1 MRSDLCRSRR
11 SRTIASRSHG
21 RAAAR
26 SDSRGAGVAGTDARR
41 RPSGALAG
49 DGNRLRTVRAR
60 GRIASRSGGRS
71 GQRRTTQRTSLDC
84 AAVKTMMNEE
94 QLAVPAELE
103 MKSSTGPTIA
113 ADVTDESRV
122 PQIPEE
128 LSILPV
134 QGFVVFPGTIVP
146 LNVRRPASIQL
157 LDETLP
163 RTKVIGVL
171 TQRDEA
177 KEDPEPQDLYH
188 VGTAA
193 MALKMIRQADD
204 HLLIIAQGLSR
215 FTLRKIVATSPFIRA
230 EVDLVKSI
238 SLPESKE
245 WKATFRNLRDSA
257 ARLFELTPEAPEQA
271 RLMILNIATPE
282 QLADF
287 LAPNLNADVAQ
298 KQALLEEAD
307 VEKRV
312 RAVQKHIS
320 AQLEIAQI
328 KEKLQKDVASQ
339 FSDAQRRAY
348 LRSQIKAIQHE
359 LGEAET
365 GSEEQMEQLRDR
377 LKEANPPE
385 DVMKQAE
392 RELKRLDFIPPASPE
407 FSVIV
412 SYIEI
417 VADLPWTKLSQDNLD
432 LDQAQQILDR
442 DHYDLEKVK
451 KRLIEYLAVRKLNP
465 TGHGPILCFLGPPGV
480 GKTSLGQSIAD
491 ALGRKFVRISLCGM
505 RDEAEIR
512 GHRRTYIGSIAGRII
527 QELRRAG
534 TRNPV
539 FMLDEIDKIGA
550 DFRGD
555 PASALLEVL
564 DPRQNNAFVD
574 RYLDVPFD
582 LSQVIFI
589 GTANYIE
596 GVPEPLR
603 DRIEVISIPGY
614 TEREKLEI
622 AKRDLVKRQLE
633 ENGLKPEQ
641 IEWQEDALRHI
652 INDYTHEAGVR
663 ELERQIASVC
673 RGIASQVA
681 RGKTEHVTVTPELVG
696 EMLGPAKYVRETKL
710 KTSKPGVVTGLAYTP
725 AGGEVLHIEATR
737 YPGKGNITLTGHIG
751 EVMKESVQAAF
762 SLVRSRNSEIGAKAE
777 DFRNIDVHVHVPAG
791 AVPKDGPSAGVAM
804 FTALAS
810 LFSNTPVRPDVAMT
824 GEITLRGLVLPIG
837 GLKEKSLAAMRAGI
851 STVIIPKLNEK
862 DLVDV
867 PEEAKQKLKF
877 IPVENVDE
885 VLEAA
890 LDKNSAAPASESK
903 AA

>member
-1 MRSDLCRSRR
+1 MLNEQQFL
-11 SRTIASRSHG
+11 
-21 RAAAR
+21 AA
-26 SDSRGAGVAGTDARR
+26 T
-41 RPSGALAG
+41 
-49 DGNRLRTVRAR
+49 
-60 GRIASRSGGRS
+60 
-71 GQRRTTQRTSLDC
+71 
-84 AAVKTMMNEE
+84 
-94 QLAVPAELE
+94 ELE
-103 MKSSTGPTIA
+103 AKSVPSPTIA
-113 ADVTDESRV
+113 ADITDETTTT
-122 PQIPEE
+122 PIPEE

-134 QGFVVFPGTIVP
+134 RGFVVFPGTIVP
-146 LNVRRPASIQL
+146 LNVRRPASIAL
-157 LDETLP
+157 LDDTLP
-163 RTKVIGVL
+163 RTKVIGLL

-177 KEDPEPQDLYH
+177 KEDPEPQDLFS

-193 MALKMIRQADD
+193 LVLKMIRQADD
-204 HLLIIAQGLSR
+204 HVVIIARGLQR

-230 EVDLVKSI
+230 EVDLMKSV
-238 SLPESKE
+238 SPPPSKE
-245 WKATFRNLRDSA
+245 WEATFRNLRDSA
-257 ARLFELTPEAPEQA
+257 TRLFELSPEAPEQA
-271 RLMILNIATPE
+271 RLMVLNITEPE

-287 LAPNLNADVAQ
+287 LGPNLNVDVAQ
-298 KQALLEEAD
+298 KQAILEQPD
-307 VEKRV
+307 VTKRIE
-312 RAVQKHIS
+312 AVQKQIS

-328 KEKLQKDVASQ
+328 QEKLQKDVASQ

-359 LGEAET
+359 LGEGET
-365 GSEEQMEQLRDR
+365 GAEEQVSQLRER
-377 LKEANPPE
+377 LQKAEPPAE
-385 DVMKQAE
+385 VLAQAE

-407 FSVIV
+407 YSVIV

-417 VADLPWTKLSQDNLD
+417 IADLPWNKFSEDNLD

-442 DHYDLEKVK
+442 DHFDLEKVK
-451 KRLIEYLAVRKLNP
+451 RRLIEYLAVRKLNP
-465 TGHGPILCFLGPPGV
+465 KGQGPILCFLGPPGV

-491 ALGRKFVRISLCGM
+491 ALGRKFARISLGGM

-512 GHRRTYIGSIAGRII
+512 GHRRTYIGSMPGRII

-539 FMLDEIDKIGA
+539 FMLDELDKIGA

-555 PASALLEVL
+555 PASAMLEVL

-589 GTANYIE
+589 GTANYID

-603 DRIEVISIPGY
+603 DRIEVISLPGY

-622 AKRDLVKRQLE
+622 AKRYLIRRQLE
-633 ENGLKPEQ
+633 ENGLKPDQCEFH
-641 IEWQEDALRHI
+641 EDAIRRI

-663 ELERQIASVC
+663 ELERQIGAICRSVAAKC
-673 RGIASQVA
+673 A
-681 RGKTEHVTVTPELVG
+681 RGECQRVEVTPEFVG
-696 EMLGPAKYVRETKL
+696 QILGPARYVRESKL
-710 KTSKPGVVTGLAYTP
+710 KTSQPGVVTGLAYTP
-725 AGGEVLHIEATR
+725 YGGEVLHIEATR
-737 YPGKGNITLTGHIG
+737 YSGKGNVTLTGQIG
-751 EVMKESVQAAF
+751 NVMKESVQAAL
-762 SLVRSRNSEIGAKAE
+762 SLVRSRNGQIGVKPE
-777 DFRNIDVHVHVPAG
+777 DFKDMDIHVHVPAG
-791 AVPKDGPSAGVAM
+791 AVPKDGPSAGIAM

-810 LFSNTPVRPDVAMT
+810 LFTNKPVRPDVAMT

-877 IPVENVDE
+877 VPVENVDE
-885 VLEAA
+885 VLAVA
-890 LDKNSAAPASESK
+890 LEKDGASETARPAVATDGEGK
-903 AA
+903 N

>member
-1 MRSDLCRSRR
+1 M
-11 SRTIASRSHG
+11 I
-21 RAAAR
+21 
-26 SDSRGAGVAGTDARR
+26 
-41 RPSGALAG
+41 
-49 DGNRLRTVRAR
+49 
-60 GRIASRSGGRS
+60 
-71 GQRRTTQRTSLDC
+71 
-84 AAVKTMMNEE
+84 NEE
-94 QLAVPAELE
+94 QIALASELE

-113 ADVTDESRV
+113 ADMTDESLV
-122 PQIPEE
+122 PRIPEE

-134 QGFVVFPGTIVP
+134 RGFVVFPGTIVP

-163 RTKVIGVL
+163 RTKVIGLL

-177 KEDPEPQDLYH
+177 VEDPGPQDLYH

-193 MALKMIRQADD
+193 LVLKLIRQADD
-204 HLLIIAQGLSR
+204 HVVIIARGLDR
-215 FTLRKIVATSPFIRA
+215 FSLRKIVATSPFIRA
-230 EVDLVKSI
+230 EVDLVSSI
-238 SLPESKE
+238 SPPESKE
-245 WKATFRNLRDSA
+245 WEATFRNLRDSA

-271 RLMILNIATPE
+271 RLMILNISSPE

-287 LAPNLNADVAQ
+287 LAPNLNIDVAQ
-298 KQALLEEAD
+298 RQAILEEPD
-307 VEKRV
+307 VEKRI
-312 RAVQKHIS
+312 RIVQKHIS

-328 KEKLQKDVASQ
+328 QEKLQKDVASQ

-365 GSEEQMEQLRDR
+365 GSEEQMEQLRAR
-377 LKEANPPE
+377 LKEANPPPE
-385 DVMKQAE
+385 VMKQAE

-417 VADLPWTKLSQDNLD
+417 VADLPWNKLSQDNLD

-491 ALGRKFVRISLCGM
+491 ALGRKFVRISLGGM

-512 GHRRTYIGSIAGRII
+512 GHRRTYIGSMPGRII

-564 DPRQNNAFVD
+564 DPRQNNTFVD

-589 GTANYIE
+589 ATANYID
-596 GVPEPLR
+596 GVPEPMR
-603 DRIEVISIPGY
+603 DRMEVISLPGY

-622 AKRDLVKRQLE
+622 AKRYLVRRQME

-641 IEWQEDALRHI
+641 VDWQDDALRQI

-663 ELERQIASVC
+663 ELERQIGAIC
-673 RGIASQVA
+673 RGIASRVA
-681 RGKTEHVTVTPELVG
+681 HGKTEHVTVTPQLG
-696 EMLGPAKYVRETKL
+696 AQMLGPAKYVRETKL

-737 YPGKGNITLTGHIG
+737 YPGKGNVTLTGHIG
-751 EVMKESVQAAF
+751 EVMKESVQAAL
-762 SLVRSRNSEIGAKAE
+762 SLVRSRDGEIGVKPE
-777 DFRNIDVHVHVPAG
+777 DFRDMDIHVHVPAG
-791 AVPKDGPSAGVAM
+791 AVPKDGPSAGIAM

-810 LFSNTPVRPDVAMT
+810 LFTNKPVRPDVAMT

-877 IPVENVDE
+877 VPVENVDE
-885 VLEAA
+885 VLAVALEKDGAA
-890 LDKNSAAPASESK
+890 QSASANGTDEK
-903 AA
+903 GKD

>member
-1 MRSDLCRSRR
+1 MSDEQIS
-11 SRTIASRSHG
+11 
-21 RAAAR
+21 
-26 SDSRGAGVAGTDARR
+26 
-41 RPSGALAG
+41 ALQPG
-49 DGNRLRTVRAR
+49 
-60 GRIASRSGGRS
+60 
-71 GQRRTTQRTSLDC
+71 
-84 AAVKTMMNEE
+84 
-94 QLAVPAELE
+94 PEL
-103 MKSSTGPTIA
+103 KPGPQSTIA
-113 ADVTDESRV
+113 ASTDQTQTPR
-122 PQIPEE
+122 IPEE

-134 QGFVVFPGTIVP
+134 RGFVVFPGTVVP
-146 LNVRRPASIQL
+146 LNIQRAASLKL
-157 LDETLP
+157 LDDTLP
-163 RTKVIGVL
+163 RTKVIGLL
-171 TQRDEA
+171 TQRDET
-177 KEDPEPQDLYH
+177 KEDPTPPELYS

-193 MALKMIRQADD
+193 LVLKLIRQADD
-204 HLLIIAQGLSR
+204 HVMVIAQGLRR
-215 FTLRKIVATSPFIRA
+215 FSLRKIVATSPFLRA
-230 EVDLVKSI
+230 EFDLPKSI
-238 SLPESKE
+238 SPPETKE
-245 WKATFRNLRDSA
+245 WEATFRNLRDSA
-257 ARLFELTPEAPEQA
+257 ARLFELAPDAPEQA
-271 RLMILNIATPE
+271 RLMIFNIDNAE

-287 LAPNLNADVAQ
+287 LTPNLNVDVAQ
-298 KQALLEEAD
+298 KQAILDELD

-312 RAVQKHIS
+312 RAVQKHVS
-320 AQLEIAQI
+320 AQLEIAEIQQR
-328 KEKLQKDVASQ
+328 LQKDVASQ

-348 LRSQIKAIQHE
+348 LRSQIKAIQRE
-359 LGEAET
+359 LGEAEG
-365 GSEEQMEQLRDR
+365 GSEEQAEQLRKR
-377 LKEANPPE
+377 LEEAKPPE
-385 DVMKQAE
+385 EVMKQAE
-392 RELKRLDFIPPASPE
+392 RELKRLDFIPSASPE

-417 VADLPWTKLSQDNLD
+417 IADLPWNKLSKDNLD
-432 LDQAQQILDR
+432 LDQAQKILDR

-465 TGHGPILCFLGPPGV
+465 QGHGAILCFLGPPGV

-491 ALGRKFVRISLCGM
+491 ALGRKFVRVSLGGM

-512 GHRRTYIGSIAGRII
+512 GHRRTYIGSMPGRII
-527 QELRRAG
+527 QELRRCG

-582 LSQVIFI
+582 LSDVIFI

-603 DRIEVISIPGY
+603 DRIEVTSIPGY

-622 AKRDLVKRQLE
+622 AKRYLVKRQLE

-641 IEWQEDALRHI
+641 IEWQEDALRRI

-663 ELERQIASVC
+663 ELERQIAAVS

-681 RGKTEHVTVTPELVG
+681 RGKTEHVTVTPEIVA

-725 AGGEVLHIEATR
+725 AGGEILHIEATR
-737 YPGKGNITLTGHIG
+737 YPGKGNVTLTGHIG
-751 EVMKESVQAAF
+751 EVMKESVQAAL
-762 SLVRSRNSEIGAKAE
+762 SLLRSRDGQLGVNAE
-777 DFRNIDVHVHVPAG
+777 DFRKLDIHVHVPAG
-791 AVPKDGPSAGVAM
+791 AVPKDGPSAGIAM

-810 LFSNTPVRPDVAMT
+810 LFSNKPVRPDVAMT
-824 GEITLRGLVLPIG
+824 GEITLRGLILPIG

-851 STVIIPKLNEK
+851 TTVIIPKLNEK

-877 IPVENVDE
+877 VPVENVDE
-885 VLEAA
+885 VLAVA
-890 LDKNSAAPASESK
+890 LEKDGASPPAGSR
-903 AA
+903 A

>member
-1 MRSDLCRSRR
+1 M
-11 SRTIASRSHG
+11 I
-21 RAAAR
+21 
-26 SDSRGAGVAGTDARR
+26 
-41 RPSGALAG
+41 
-49 DGNRLRTVRAR
+49 
-60 GRIASRSGGRS
+60 
-71 GQRRTTQRTSLDC
+71 
-84 AAVKTMMNEE
+84 NEE
-94 QLAVPAELE
+94 QIALASELE

-113 ADVTDESRV
+113 ADMTDESLV
-122 PQIPEE
+122 PRIPEE

-134 QGFVVFPGTIVP
+134 RGFVVFPGTIVP

-163 RTKVIGVL
+163 RTKVIGLL

-177 KEDPEPQDLYH
+177 VEDPGPQDLYH

-193 MALKMIRQADD
+193 LVLKLIRQADD
-204 HLLIIAQGLSR
+204 HVVIIARGLDR
-215 FTLRKIVATSPFIRA
+215 FSLRKIVATSPFIRA
-230 EVDLVKSI
+230 EVDLVNSI
-238 SLPESKE
+238 SPPESKE
-245 WKATFRNLRDSA
+245 WEATFRNLRDSA

-271 RLMILNIATPE
+271 RLMILNISSPE

-287 LAPNLNADVAQ
+287 LAPNLNIDVAQ
-298 KQALLEEAD
+298 RQAILEEPD
-307 VEKRV
+307 VEKRI
-312 RAVQKHIS
+312 RIVQKHIS

-328 KEKLQKDVASQ
+328 QEKLQKDVASQ

-365 GSEEQMEQLRDR
+365 GSEEQMEQLRAR
-377 LKEANPPE
+377 LKEANPPPE
-385 DVMKQAE
+385 VMKQAE

-417 VADLPWTKLSQDNLD
+417 VADLPWNKLSQDNLD

-491 ALGRKFVRISLCGM
+491 ALGRKFVRISLGGM

-512 GHRRTYIGSIAGRII
+512 GHRRTYIGSMPGRII

-534 TRNPV
+534 THNPV

-564 DPRQNNAFVD
+564 DPRQNNTFVD

-589 GTANYIE
+589 ATANYID
-596 GVPEPLR
+596 GVPEPMR
-603 DRIEVISIPGY
+603 DRMEVISLPGY

-622 AKRDLVKRQLE
+622 AKRYLVRRQME

-641 IEWQEDALRHI
+641 VDWQDDALRQI

-663 ELERQIASVC
+663 ELERQIGAIC
-673 RGIASQVA
+673 RGIASRVA
-681 RGKTEHVTVTPELVG
+681 HGKTEHVTVTPQLG
-696 EMLGPAKYVRETKL
+696 AQMLGPAKYVRETKL

-737 YPGKGNITLTGHIG
+737 YPGKGNVTLTGHIG
-751 EVMKESVQAAF
+751 EVMKESVQAAL
-762 SLVRSRNSEIGAKAE
+762 SLVRSRDGEIGVKPE
-777 DFRNIDVHVHVPAG
+777 DFRDMDIHVHVPAG
-791 AVPKDGPSAGVAM
+791 AVPKDGPSAGIAM

-810 LFSNTPVRPDVAMT
+810 LFTNKPVRPDVAMT

-877 IPVENVDE
+877 VPVENVDE
-885 VLEAA
+885 VLAVALEKDGAA
-890 LDKNSAAPASESK
+890 QSASANGTDEK
-903 AA
+903 GKD

>member
-1 MRSDLCRSRR
+1 
-11 SRTIASRSHG
+11 
-21 RAAAR
+21 
-26 SDSRGAGVAGTDARR
+26 
-41 RPSGALAG
+41 
-49 DGNRLRTVRAR
+49 
-60 GRIASRSGGRS
+60 
-71 GQRRTTQRTSLDC
+71 
-84 AAVKTMMNEE
+84 
-94 QLAVPAELE
+94 
-103 MKSSTGPTIA
+103 MKSGTAPTPSIA
-113 ADVTDESRV
+113 VDTSDDTKM
-122 PQIPEE
+122 PKIPEE

-134 QGFVVFPGTIVP
+134 RGFVVFPGTIVP
-146 LNVRRPASIQL
+146 LNVRRPASIAL
-157 LDETLP
+157 LDDTLP
-163 RTKVIGVL
+163 RTKIIGLL
-171 TQRDEA
+171 TQHDEA
-177 KEDPEPQDLYH
+177 KEDPEPHDLFH

-193 MALKMIRQADD
+193 LVLKMIRQADD
-204 HLLIIAQGLSR
+204 HVVIIARGIQR
-215 FTLRKIVATSPFIRA
+215 FSMRKIVATSPFIRA
-230 EVDLVKSI
+230 EVDLMKSTVP
-238 SLPESKE
+238 PETKE
-245 WKATFRNLRDSA
+245 WEATFRNLRDSA

-271 RLMILNIATPE
+271 RLMVLNITEPE

-287 LAPNLNADVAQ
+287 LAPNLNVEVAEKQKILEEPDVA
-298 KQALLEEAD
+298 
-307 VEKRV
+307 KRV
-312 RAVQKHIS
+312 EVVQKHIS

-328 KEKLQKDVASQ
+328 QEKLQKDVASQ

-359 LGEAET
+359 LGEGET
-365 GSEEQMEQLRDR
+365 GSEEQVAQLRER
-377 LKEANPPE
+377 LQKAKPPQE
-385 DVMKQAE
+385 VMTQAE

-407 FSVIV
+407 YSVIV

-417 VADLPWTKLSQDNLD
+417 IADLPWNTLSDDHID

-451 KRLIEYLAVRKLNP
+451 RRLIEYLAVRKLNP
-465 TGHGPILCFLGPPGV
+465 NGHGPILCFLGPPGV

-491 ALGRKFVRISLCGM
+491 ALGRKFVRISLGGM

-512 GHRRTYIGSIAGRII
+512 GHRRTYIGSMPGRII

-555 PASALLEVL
+555 PASAMLEVL

-589 GTANYIE
+589 GTANYID

-603 DRIEVISIPGY
+603 DRIEVISLPGY

-622 AKRDLVKRQLE
+622 AKRYLVRRQLE

-641 IEWQEDALRHI
+641 CEFHDEGIRQI

-663 ELERQIASVC
+663 ELERQIGAICRSVASKC
-673 RGIASQVA
+673 A
-681 RGKTEHVTVTPELVG
+681 RGECQHVDVTPEYVAQT
-696 EMLGPAKYVRETKL
+696 LGPARYVRESKL
-710 KTSKPGVVTGLAYTP
+710 KTSQPGVVTGLAYTP
-725 AGGEVLHIEATR
+725 YGGEVLHIEATR
-737 YPGKGNITLTGHIG
+737 YSGKGNVTLTGQIG
-751 EVMKESVQAAF
+751 NVMKESVQAAL
-762 SLVRSRNSEIGAKAE
+762 SLVRSRDGQIGTKPE
-777 DFRNIDVHVHVPAG
+777 DFNNMDIHVHVPAG
-791 AVPKDGPSAGVAM
+791 AVPKDGPSAGIAM

-810 LFSNTPVRPDVAMT
+810 LFTNKPVRPDVAMT

-877 IPVENVDE
+877 VPVENVDE
-885 VLEAA
+885 VLAVA
-890 LDKNSAAPASESK
+890 LENTESPSPAQTTTDNDGGGK
-903 AA
+903 D

>member
-1 MRSDLCRSRR
+1 M
-11 SRTIASRSHG
+11 I
-21 RAAAR
+21 
-26 SDSRGAGVAGTDARR
+26 
-41 RPSGALAG
+41 
-49 DGNRLRTVRAR
+49 
-60 GRIASRSGGRS
+60 
-71 GQRRTTQRTSLDC
+71 
-84 AAVKTMMNEE
+84 NEE
-94 QLAVPAELE
+94 QIALASELE

-113 ADVTDESRV
+113 ADMTDESLV

-134 QGFVVFPGTIVP
+134 RGFVVFPGTIVP

-163 RTKVIGVL
+163 RTKVIGLL

-177 KEDPEPQDLYH
+177 MEDPGPQDLYH

-193 MALKMIRQADD
+193 LVLKLIRQADD
-204 HLLIIAQGLSR
+204 HVVIIARGLDR
-215 FTLRKIVATSPFIRA
+215 FSLRKIVATSPFIRA
-230 EVDLVKSI
+230 EVDLLKSI
-238 SLPESKE
+238 SPPESKE
-245 WKATFRNLRDSA
+245 WEAEFRNLRDSA

-271 RLMILNIATPE
+271 RLMILNISSPE

-287 LAPNLNADVAQ
+287 LAPNLNIDVAQ
-298 KQALLEEAD
+298 RQAILEEPD
-307 VEKRV
+307 VEKRI
-312 RAVQKHIS
+312 RIVQKHIS

-328 KEKLQKDVASQ
+328 QEKLQKDVASQ

-365 GSEEQMEQLRDR
+365 GSEEQMEQLRAR
-377 LKEANPPE
+377 LKEANPPPE
-385 DVMKQAE
+385 VMKQAE

-417 VADLPWTKLSQDNLD
+417 VADLPWNKLSQDNLD

-491 ALGRKFVRISLCGM
+491 ALGRKFVRISLGGM

-512 GHRRTYIGSIAGRII
+512 GHRRTYIGSMPGRII

-564 DPRQNNAFVD
+564 DPRQNNTFVD

-589 GTANYIE
+589 ATANYID
-596 GVPEPLR
+596 GVPEPMR
-603 DRIEVISIPGY
+603 DRMEVISLPGY

-622 AKRDLVKRQLE
+622 AKRYLVRRQME

-641 IEWQEDALRHI
+641 VDWQDDALRQI

-663 ELERQIASVC
+663 ELERQIGAIC
-673 RGIASQVA
+673 RGIASRVA
-681 RGKTEHVTVTPELVG
+681 RGKTEHVTVTPQLVAQ
-696 EMLGPAKYVRETKL
+696 MLGPAKYVRETKL

-737 YPGKGNITLTGHIG
+737 YPGKGNVTLTGHIG
-751 EVMKESVQAAF
+751 EVMKESVQAAL
-762 SLVRSRNSEIGAKAE
+762 SLVRSRDGEIGVKPE
-777 DFRNIDVHVHVPAG
+777 DFRDMDIHVHVPAG
-791 AVPKDGPSAGVAM
+791 AVPKDGPSAGIAM

-810 LFSNTPVRPDVAMT
+810 LFTNKPVRPDVAMT
-824 GEITLRGLVLPIG
+824 GEITLRGLILPIG

-877 IPVENVDE
+877 VPVENVDE
-885 VLEAA
+885 VLAVALEKDGAA
-890 LDKNSAAPASESK
+890 QSASANGTDEK
-903 AA
+903 RKD

>member
-1 MRSDLCRSRR
+1 MSDKQISALQP
-11 SRTIASRSHG
+11 G
-21 RAAAR
+21 PELKP
-26 SDSRGAGVAGTDARR
+26 GTE
-41 RPSGALAG
+41 S
-49 DGNRLRTVRAR
+49 
-60 GRIASRSGGRS
+60 
-71 GQRRTTQRTSLDC
+71 
-84 AAVKTMMNEE
+84 
-94 QLAVPAELE
+94 
-103 MKSSTGPTIA
+103 TIA
-113 ADVTDESRV
+113 APTGETHTPR
-122 PQIPEE
+122 IPEE
-128 LSILPV
+128 ISILPV
-134 QGFVVFPGTIVP
+134 RGFVVFPGTVIP
-146 LNVRRPASIQL
+146 LNVQRPASLKL
-157 LDETLP
+157 LDDTLS
-163 RTKVIGVL
+163 RTKVIGLL
-171 TQRDEA
+171 TQRDEK
-177 KEDPEPQDLYH
+177 KEDPTPQDLYS
-188 VGTAA
+188 VGTG
-193 MALKMIRQADD
+193 ALVLKLIRQSED
-204 HLLIIAQGLSR
+204 HVLVIAQGLRR
-215 FTLRKIVATSPFIRA
+215 FALRKIIATSPFLRA
-230 EVDLVKSI
+230 EVDLPNSM
-238 SLPESKE
+238 LPEETKE
-245 WKATFRNLRDSA
+245 WEATFRNLRDSA
-257 ARLFELTPEAPEQA
+257 ARLFELTPEAPEQS
-271 RLMILNIATPE
+271 RLMILNIDDPE

-287 LAPNLNADVAQ
+287 LAPNLNIGVAE
-298 KQALLEEAD
+298 KQAILEELD

-312 RAVQKHIS
+312 RAVQKHVS
-320 AQLEIAQI
+320 AQLEIAEIQQR
-328 KEKLQKDVASQ
+328 LQKDVASQ

-348 LRSQIKAIQHE
+348 LRSQIKAIQRE
-359 LGEAET
+359 LGEAEG
-365 GSEEQMEQLRDR
+365 GSEEQAQQLRAR
-377 LKEANPPE
+377 LQEANPPE
-385 DVMKQAE
+385 EVMKQAE
-392 RELKRLDFIPPASPE
+392 RELKRLDFIPSASPE

-417 VADLPWTKLSQDNLD
+417 IADLPWNKLSKDNLD

-465 TGHGPILCFLGPPGV
+465 RGHGAILCFLGPPGV

-491 ALGRKFVRISLCGM
+491 ALGRKFVRISLGGM

-512 GHRRTYIGSIAGRII
+512 GHRRTYIGSMPGRII

-539 FMLDEIDKIGA
+539 FMLDEIDKLGA

-582 LSQVIFI
+582 LSDVIFI
-589 GTANYIE
+589 GTANYIG

-603 DRIEVISIPGY
+603 DRIEVISLPGY

-622 AKRDLVKRQLE
+622 AKRYLVKRQLQ

-641 IEWQEDALRHI
+641 IEWQEESLHRT

-681 RGKTEHVTVTPELVG
+681 RGKTEHVTVTPEVVS

-710 KTSKPGVVTGLAYTP
+710 KTSEPGVVTGLAYTP
-725 AGGEVLHIEATR
+725 QGGEVLHIEATR
-737 YPGKGNITLTGHIG
+737 YPGKGNVTLTGHIG
-751 EVMKESVQAAF
+751 EVMKESVQAAL
-762 SLVRSRNSEIGAKAE
+762 SLLRSRDGQLGVNSE
-777 DFRNIDVHVHVPAG
+777 DFRKTDIHVHVPAG
-791 AVPKDGPSAGVAM
+791 AVPKDGPSAGIAM

-810 LFSNTPVRPDVAMT
+810 LFSNRAVRPDVAMT

-851 STVIIPKLNEK
+851 TTVIIPKLNEK

-877 IPVENVDE
+877 VPVENVDE
-885 VLEAA
+885 VLAVA
-890 LDKNSAAPASESK
+890 LEKNDAIH
-903 AA
+903 

>member
-1 MRSDLCRSRR
+1 M
-11 SRTIASRSHG
+11 I
-21 RAAAR
+21 
-26 SDSRGAGVAGTDARR
+26 
-41 RPSGALAG
+41 
-49 DGNRLRTVRAR
+49 
-60 GRIASRSGGRS
+60 
-71 GQRRTTQRTSLDC
+71 
-84 AAVKTMMNEE
+84 NEE
-94 QLAVPAELE
+94 QIALASELE

-113 ADVTDESRV
+113 ADMTDESLV
-122 PQIPEE
+122 PRIPEE

-134 QGFVVFPGTIVP
+134 RGFVVFPGTIVP

-163 RTKVIGVL
+163 RTKVIGLL

-177 KEDPEPQDLYH
+177 VEDPGPQDLYH

-193 MALKMIRQADD
+193 LVLKLIRQADD
-204 HLLIIAQGLSR
+204 HVVIIARGLDR
-215 FTLRKIVATSPFIRA
+215 FSLRKIVATSPFIRA
-230 EVDLVKSI
+230 EVDLVSSI
-238 SLPESKE
+238 SPPESKE
-245 WKATFRNLRDSA
+245 WEATFRNLRDSA

-271 RLMILNIATPE
+271 RLMILNISSPE

-287 LAPNLNADVAQ
+287 LAPNLNIDVAQ
-298 KQALLEEAD
+298 RQAILEEPD
-307 VEKRV
+307 VEKRI
-312 RAVQKHIS
+312 RIVQKHIS

-328 KEKLQKDVASQ
+328 QEKLQKDVASQ

-365 GSEEQMEQLRDR
+365 GSEEQMEQLRAR
-377 LKEANPPE
+377 LKEANPPPE
-385 DVMKQAE
+385 VMKQAE

-417 VADLPWTKLSQDNLD
+417 VADLPWNKLSQDNLD

-491 ALGRKFVRISLCGM
+491 ALGRKFVRISLGGM

-512 GHRRTYIGSIAGRII
+512 GHRRTYIGSMPGRII

-564 DPRQNNAFVD
+564 DPRQNNTFVD

-589 GTANYIE
+589 ATANYID
-596 GVPEPLR
+596 GVPEPMR
-603 DRIEVISIPGY
+603 DRMEVISLPGY

-622 AKRDLVKRQLE
+622 AKRYLVRRQME

-641 IEWQEDALRHI
+641 VDWQDDALRQI

-663 ELERQIASVC
+663 ELERQIGAIC
-673 RGIASQVA
+673 RGIASRVA
-681 RGKTEHVTVTPELVG
+681 HGKTEHVTVTPQLG
-696 EMLGPAKYVRETKL
+696 AQMLGPAKYVRETKL

-737 YPGKGNITLTGHIG
+737 YPGKGNVTLTGHIG
-751 EVMKESVQAAF
+751 EVMKESVQAAL
-762 SLVRSRNSEIGAKAE
+762 SLVRSRDGEIGVKPE
-777 DFRNIDVHVHVPAG
+777 DFRDMDIHVHVPAG
-791 AVPKDGPSAGVAM
+791 AVPKDGPSAGIAM

-810 LFSNTPVRPDVAMT
+810 LFTNKPVRPDVAMT
-824 GEITLRGLVLPIG
+824 GEITLRGLILPIG

-877 IPVENVDE
+877 VPVENVDE
-885 VLEAA
+885 VLAVALEKDGAA
-890 LDKNSAAPASESK
+890 QSASANGTDEK
-903 AA
+903 GKD

>member
-1 MRSDLCRSRR
+1 M
-11 SRTIASRSHG
+11 TNEQ
-21 RAAAR
+21 
-26 SDSRGAGVAGTDARR
+26 
-41 RPSGALAG
+41 PF
-49 DGNRLRTVRAR
+49 
-60 GRIASRSGGRS
+60 
-71 GQRRTTQRTSLDC
+71 SL
-84 AAVKTMMNEE
+84 
-94 QLAVPAELE
+94 QPAELE
-103 MKSSTGPTIA
+103 MKSGDATSSAIA
-113 ADVTDESRV
+113 ADITDQGKAPR
-122 PQIPEE
+122 IPEE

-134 QGFVVFPGTIVP
+134 RGFVVFPGTIMP
-146 LNVRRPASIQL
+146 LNVRRPASIEL
-157 LDETLP
+157 LDDTLP
-163 RTKVIGVL
+163 RTKVIGLV

-177 KEDPEPQDLYH
+177 KEDPAPQDLYPI
-188 VGTAA
+188 GTAA
-193 MALKMIRQADD
+193 LVLKMIRQADD
-204 HLLIIAQGLSR
+204 HVLIIAQGLRR
-215 FTLRKIVATSPFIRA
+215 FRLRKIVATSPFVRA
-230 EVDLVKSI
+230 EVDLLESK
-238 SLPESKE
+238 LPAESKE
-245 WKATFRNLRDSA
+245 WEAEFRNLRDSA
-257 ARLFELTPEAPEQA
+257 AHLFDLTPETPEQA
-271 RLMILNIATPE
+271 RLMILNINDPE

-287 LAPNLNADVAQ
+287 LAPNLNVDVAQ
-298 KQALLEEAD
+298 KQAILEELD
-307 VEKRV
+307 VEKRL
-312 RAVQKHIS
+312 REVQKHIS

-328 KEKLQKDVASQ
+328 QEKLQKDVASQ

-359 LGEAET
+359 LGEDET
-365 GSEEQMEQLRDR
+365 GSEEQMAQLRTR
-377 LKEANPPE
+377 LKEANPPPE
-385 DVMKQAE
+385 VMKQAE

-407 FSVIV
+407 YSVIV

-417 VADLPWTKLSQDNLD
+417 IADLPWNKFSEDNLD

-451 KRLIEYLAVRKLNP
+451 RRLIEFLAVRKLNP
-465 TGHGPILCFLGPPGV
+465 KGQGPILCFLGPPGV

-491 ALGRKFVRISLCGM
+491 ALGRKFVRISLGGM

-512 GHRRTYIGSIAGRII
+512 GHRRTYIGSMPGRII

-555 PASALLEVL
+555 PASAMLEVL

-582 LSQVIFI
+582 LSQIIFI

-603 DRIEVISIPGY
+603 DRIEVISLPGY

-622 AKRDLVKRQLE
+622 AKRYLIGRQLD

-641 IEWQEDALRHI
+641 CEFREDAIRQI

-663 ELERQIASVC
+663 ELERQIGAICRSVAAKC
-673 RGIASQVA
+673 A
-681 RGKTEHVTVTPELVG
+681 RGECAHLDVTPEFVG
-696 EMLGPAKYVRETKL
+696 KTLGPARYVRESKL
-710 KTSKPGVVTGLAYTP
+710 KTSQPGVVTGLAYTP
-725 AGGEVLHIEATR
+725 YGGEVLHIEATR
-737 YPGKGNITLTGHIG
+737 YPGKGSVTLTGQIG
-751 EVMKESVQAAF
+751 NVMKESVQAAL
-762 SLVRSRNSEIGAKAE
+762 SLVRSRNGQIGISPE
-777 DFRNIDVHVHVPAG
+777 NFTEMDIHVHVPAG
-791 AVPKDGPSAGVAM
+791 AVPKDGPSAGIAM

-810 LFSNTPVRPDVAMT
+810 LFTNKPVRPDVAMT

-867 PEEAKQKLKF
+867 PDEAKQKLKF
-877 IPVENVDE
+877 VPVENVDE
-885 VLEAA
+885 VLAVALEKNGSNQPLLPFAA
-890 LDKNSAAPASESK
+890 NGGDGKD
-903 AA
+903 

>member
-1 MRSDLCRSRR
+1 MSTEEIS
-11 SRTIASRSHG
+11 
-21 RAAAR
+21 
-26 SDSRGAGVAGTDARR
+26 
-41 RPSGALAG
+41 ALQPG
-49 DGNRLRTVRAR
+49 
-60 GRIASRSGGRS
+60 
-71 GQRRTTQRTSLDC
+71 
-84 AAVKTMMNEE
+84 
-94 QLAVPAELE
+94 PEL
-103 MKSSTGPTIA
+103 KPGPQSTIA
-113 ADVTDESRV
+113 APADQTQTPR
-122 PQIPEE
+122 IPEE

-134 QGFVVFPGTIVP
+134 RGFVVFPGTVVP
-146 LNVRRPASIQL
+146 LNIQRAASLKL
-157 LDETLP
+157 LDDTLP
-163 RTKVIGVL
+163 RTKVIGL
-171 TQRDEA
+171 LAQRDET
-177 KEDPEPQDLYH
+177 KEDPAPQDLYSI
-188 VGTAA
+188 GTV
-193 MALKMIRQADD
+193 ALVLKLIRQADD
-204 HLLIIAQGLSR
+204 HVMVIAQGLRR
-215 FTLRKIVATSPFIRA
+215 FSLRKIVATSPFLRA
-230 EVDLVKSI
+230 EIDLPKSV
-238 SLPESKE
+238 SPPESKE
-245 WKATFRNLRDSA
+245 WEATFRNLRDSA
-257 ARLFELTPEAPEQA
+257 ARLFELTPDAPEQA
-271 RLMILNIATPE
+271 RLMIFNIDNAE
-282 QLADF
+282 QLTDF
-287 LAPNLNADVAQ
+287 LAPNLNVDVAQ
-298 KQALLEEAD
+298 KQAILEELD

-312 RAVQKHIS
+312 RAVQKHVS
-320 AQLEIAQI
+320 AQLEIAEIQQR
-328 KEKLQKDVASQ
+328 LQKDVDSQ

-348 LRSQIKAIQHE
+348 LRSQLKAIQRE
-359 LGEAET
+359 LGEAEG
-365 GSEEQMEQLRDR
+365 GSEEQAQQLRKR
-377 LKEANPPE
+377 LEEAKPPE
-385 DVMKQAE
+385 AVMKQAE
-392 RELKRLDFIPPASPE
+392 RELKRLDFIPSASPE

-417 VADLPWTKLSQDNLD
+417 IADLPWNKLSKDNLD

-465 TGHGPILCFLGPPGV
+465 QGHGAILCFLGPPGV

-491 ALGRKFVRISLCGM
+491 ALGRKFVRISLGGM

-512 GHRRTYIGSIAGRII
+512 GHRRTYIGSMPGRII

-582 LSQVIFI
+582 LSDVIFI

-622 AKRDLVKRQLE
+622 AKRYLVKRQLE

-641 IEWQEDALRHI
+641 IEWHEDALRRI

-663 ELERQIASVC
+663 ELERQIAAVC

-681 RGKTEHVTVTPELVG
+681 RGKTEHVTVTPELVA
-696 EMLGPAKYVRETKL
+696 EMLGPAKYVRETRL

-725 AGGEVLHIEATR
+725 AGGEVLHIEATK
-737 YPGKGNITLTGHIG
+737 YPGKGNVTLTGHIG
-751 EVMKESVQAAF
+751 EVMKESVQAAL
-762 SLVRSRNSEIGAKAE
+762 SLLRSRDGQLGVNAE
-777 DFRNIDVHVHVPAG
+777 DFRKTDIHVHVPAG
-791 AVPKDGPSAGVAM
+791 AVPKDGPSAGIAM

-810 LFSNTPVRPDVAMT
+810 LFSNRPVRPDVAMT

-851 STVIIPKLNEK
+851 TTVIIPKLNEK

-877 IPVENVDE
+877 VPVENVDE
-885 VLEAA
+885 VLAVA
-890 LDKNSAAPASESK
+890 LERNGTTPASGRKS
-903 AA
+903 A